1 MKILTQIFIFVTIF
15 FMLHNFLIKTQLKAL
30 NNITFKKTNRKI
42 CIVLVDGLRLDSIKY
57 MPFLLNMIDYKNGIL
72 YNSKAF
78 PPTLSRPGYERIF
91 TGSPTNIN
99 GITRNFHPVPSLI
112 PDIFLLA
119 KRSGYKTALSG
130 YYWFIELFPYSF
142 NYRYTYFNN
151 DSRVFSNAIN
161 IIDKYNPDI
170 LLVHP
175 MEVDKAGHR
184 HGALSPEYEKS
195 CENVDNNIEFL
206 WKHIKDK
213 NYTLIVTSDHGHKD
227 EGGHGDGNVRCIE
240 IPLIIIDNDIEK
252 LNLVPK
258 DWVSQLDVAPTICD
272 LLNIPKNSFMT
283 GTSLIQGNDNLSVN
297 LVMDNRIIKLNKR
310 FPLIFASFTAFI
322 SIMITKLFYYLRN
335 LL

>member
-1 MKILTQIFIFVTIF
+1 
-15 FMLHNFLIKTQLKAL
+15 
-30 NNITFKKTNRKI
+30 
-42 CIVLVDGLRLDSIKY
+42 

-151 DSRVFSNAIN
+151 DSKVFSNAIN

-184 HGALSPEYEKS
+184 HVPYHQ
-195 CENVDNNIEFL
+195 NT
-206 WKHIKDK
+206 K
-213 NYTLIVTSDHGHKD
+213 NLAKMS
-227 EGGHGDGNVRCIE
+227 
-240 IPLIIIDNDIEK
+240 III
-252 LNLVPK
+252 LNFYG
-258 DWVSQLDVAPTICD
+258 
-272 LLNIPKNSFMT
+272 NILK
-283 GTSLIQGNDNLSVN
+283 IK
-297 LVMDNRIIKLNKR
+297 IIH
-310 FPLIFASFTAFI
+310 
-322 SIMITKLFYYLRN
+322 
-335 LL
+335 